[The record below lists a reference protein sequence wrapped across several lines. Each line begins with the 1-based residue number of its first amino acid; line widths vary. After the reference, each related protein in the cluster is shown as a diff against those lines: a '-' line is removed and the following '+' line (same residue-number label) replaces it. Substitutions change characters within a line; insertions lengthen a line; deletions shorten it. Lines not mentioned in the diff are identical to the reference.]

1 MPFTEHR
8 GGGKASADVT
18 SMQKRWDAEWQSCTG
33 AGIPDLTSSENWP
46 WVREY
51 IRPPARVLEAGCGF
65 ARWVAFLDAQG
76 YEAYGLDYS
85 PVAVE
90 RSLAAWPKLRLT
102 VGDLRRLPYEDG
114 FFDGI
119 VSFGAIEHDPDGPEA
134 ALAEM
139 RRVLRSG
146 GTMFC
151 TVPCMNVLRRCGL
164 MALQDWIVCNP
175 TIRRLTGASRTWS
188 FLNTSMGRPSTA
200 GFWRRPVLKCCGCCR
215 WRRSASVPKAR

>member
-8 GGGKASADVT
+8 GGGKASANVT

-65 ARWVAFLDAQG
+65 ARWVAFLNAQG

-119 VSFGAIEHDPDGPEA
+119 VSFGA
-134 ALAEM
+134 
-139 RRVLRSG
+139 SS
-146 GTMFC
+146 
-151 TVPCMNVLRRCGL
+151 
-164 MALQDWIVCNP
+164 
-175 TIRRLTGASRTWS
+175 TIRTD
-188 FLNTSMGRPSTA
+188 
-200 GFWRRPVLKCCGCCR
+200 RRPR
-215 WRRSASVPKAR
+215 WRKCTACCAAGARCSAPCPA